1 MKRVYAFYIHAIEIK
16 ATEYPGVLNS
26 DIVHKDHGDYAF
38 YAWTS
43 DKFIRKL
50 FKELRRLDI
59 FFEKIFNIDDTVY
72 EQFEIDNPDTK
83 LLTIPV
89 TTQCDS
95 KVTDD
100 NPFVISTRREM
111 DYIIFHQDIILEEI
125 LSPERFDINV
135 RLINPRVFKS
145 KYKKALRTSGFNNI
159 IKLIYSDKPEDK
171 RIKDMNLDILALY
184 IKIYKGLYKGGVM

>member
-1 MKRVYAFYIHAIEIK
+1 MEKMKRVYAFYIHDIEIK

-59 FFEKIFNIDDTVY
+59 FFEKIFNIDDSVY

-111 DYIIFHQDIILEEI
+111 DYIIFHQNTILE
-125 LSPERFDINV
+125 
-135 RLINPRVFKS
+135 LIHPRVFKS
-145 KYKKALRTSGFNNI
+145 KYKKALRASGFNNI

-184 IKIYKGLYKGGVM
+184 IKIYKGLYKGGVV

>member
-1 MKRVYAFYIHAIEIK
+1 MKRVYAFYIHDIEIK
-16 ATEYPGVLNS
+16 ATEYPGVSNS
-26 DIVHKDHGDYAF
+26 DIVHKDYGDYAF

-89 TTQCDS
+89 TTQYDS
-95 KVTDD
+95 KVTND

-111 DYIIFHQDIILEEI
+111 DYIIFHQDTILEEI
-125 LSPERFDINV
+125 LSPERFGINV
-135 RLINPRVFKS
+135 RLINPQIFKS
-145 KYKKALRTSGFNNI
+145 KYKKALRVSGFNNI

>member
-1 MKRVYAFYIHAIEIK
+1 MFYNIVTYYLRLRSQIIPYLY
-16 ATEYPGVLNS
+16 TELYHY
-26 DIVHKDHGDYAF
+26 HKEGIPL
-38 YAWTS
+38 
-43 DKFIRKL
+43 IR
-50 FKELRRLDI
+50 
-59 FFEKIFNIDDTVY
+59 
-72 EQFEIDNPDTK
+72 P
-83 LLTIPV
+83 
-89 TTQCDS
+89 
-95 KVTDD
+95 
-100 NPFVISTRREM
+100 
-111 DYIIFHQDIILEEI
+111 LEEI

>member
-1 MKRVYAFYIHAIEIK
+1 MKRVYAFYIHDIEIK

-59 FFEKIFNIDDTVY
+59 FFEKIFNIDDSVY

-100 NPFVISTRREM
+100 NPFVIS
-111 DYIIFHQDIILEEI
+111 
-125 LSPERFDINV
+125 
-135 RLINPRVFKS
+135 
-145 KYKKALRTSGFNNI
+145 NNI

-184 IKIYKGLYKGGVM
+184 IKIYKGLYKGGVV

>member
-1 MKRVYAFYIHAIEIK
+1 MKRVYAFYIHDIEIK
-16 ATEYPGVLNS
+16 ATEYPGVSNS
-26 DIVHKDHGDYAF
+26 DIVHKDYGDYAF

-72 EQFEIDNPDTK
+72 EQFEINNTDTK

-95 KVTDD
+95 KVADD

-111 DYIIFHQDIILEEI
+111 DYVIFHQDTILEEI

-135 RLINPRVFKS
+135 RLINPQIFKS

>member
-1 MKRVYAFYIHAIEIK
+1 M
-16 ATEYPGVLNS
+16 
-26 DIVHKDHGDYAF
+26 IV
-38 YAWTS
+38 
-43 DKFIRKL
+43 
-50 FKELRRLDI
+50 
-59 FFEKIFNIDDTVY
+59 
-72 EQFEIDNPDTK
+72 

-111 DYIIFHQDIILEEI
+111 DYIIFHQDTILEEI

-135 RLINPRVFKS
+135 RLINPKIFKS

-184 IKIYKGLYKGGVM
+184 IKIYKGLYKGGVV